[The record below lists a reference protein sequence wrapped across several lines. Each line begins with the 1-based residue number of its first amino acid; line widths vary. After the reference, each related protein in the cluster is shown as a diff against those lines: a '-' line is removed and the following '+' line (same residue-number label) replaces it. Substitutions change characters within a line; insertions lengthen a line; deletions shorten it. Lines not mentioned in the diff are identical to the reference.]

1 MIIII
6 EKKIQFLIIISMIKT
21 LQLLVWKKEQLTK
34 RKIIK
39 NKIKNNN
46 KNNIYKLF
54 NTYYNKELLYL
65 FI

>member
-46 KNNIYKLF
+46 KNNIYKLL
-54 NTYYNKELLYL
+54 NIYYNKELLYL